1 MMEIL
6 RQRDGRY
13 AVRDIGGAAL
23 DDVLAVFESL
33 QEAEAWRL
41 DRTLRDDQTHDG
53 LGLLKPGGGQGLG

>member
-1 MMEIL
+1 MMEVL

-13 AVRDIGGAAL
+13 AVRDIGGVAL

-33 QEAEAWRL
+33 HEAEAWRL
-41 DRTLRDDQTHDG
+41 DRALRDDQIHDG